1 MPLYRLGRTGEVPP
15 GRTKYCVV
23 EGRPVLLANCEGR
36 IYALGGICPHRSN
49 PLDGAVLW
57 GHLLDCPWHHF
68 QYDVR
73 TGENYFPKNVY
84 PEDLPALQRQ
94 LEPLPTYRVE
104 LRGSEI
110 WVQLE

>member
-1 MPLYRLGRTGEVPP
+1 MAFHKLGRVEDIPP
-15 GRTKYCVV
+15 GRTKYYTVD
-23 EGRPVLLANCEGR
+23 GRPVLLAHCEGR
-36 IYALGGICPHRSN
+36 IFALSGTCPHRSN

-57 GHLLDCPWHHF
+57 GHLVDCPWHHF

-84 PEDLPALQRQ
+84 PEDLPSLQQQ
-94 LEPLPTYRVE
+94 LEPLKTYRVE
-104 LRGSEI
+104 LRGTEI